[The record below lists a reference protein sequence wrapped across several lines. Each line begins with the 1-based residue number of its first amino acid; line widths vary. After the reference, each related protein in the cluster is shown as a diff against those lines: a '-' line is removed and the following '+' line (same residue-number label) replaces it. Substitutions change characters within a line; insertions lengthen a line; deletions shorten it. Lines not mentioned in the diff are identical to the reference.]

1 MSEYGEKKRRAQ
13 QEAVLWLVPERV
25 GVEREGE
32 EYEAE
37 RFLPR
42 AAGGEDEGAGE
53 GEDEGGCEGALGGVP
68 VLAED
73 EEEEGDGD
81 GAEEGGEELE

>member
-1 MSEYGEKKRRAQ
+1 MFPQTTDSTAAQNTLCLPTARYASLGVMIGPVGWVDYGGECDDHEGGYCDVMMSEYGEKKRRAQ

-37 RFLPR
+37 
-42 AAGGEDEGAGE
+42 
-53 GEDEGGCEGALGGVP
+53 
-68 VLAED
+68 
-73 EEEEGDGD
+73 
-81 GAEEGGEELE
+81 